1 MRKIRGRRG
10 VFRMAFSYDFCA
22 TRILNISRPSGWLDG
37 QKHLRCRCSLP
48 LLTLGTILASRPA
61 CVATTAHHPKMASA
75 AALAGA
81 LNRIA
86 VSAKPTAKKT
96 NVVAKKVR
104 RARRDTTTIP
114 PTKGYPP
121 DFFHSGYV
129 ASTSPS
135 PMRWLVKRAS
145 RRRGRCARALSIRLT
160 TDGRFSG
167 RAAIDRRA
175 RNVAIAPHPLSHLVG
190 CWRMP

>member
-1 MRKIRGRRG
+1 MARNTFAAG
-10 VFRMAFSYDFCA
+10 VAY
-22 TRILNISRPSGWLDG
+22 
-37 QKHLRCRCSLP
+37 P

-104 RARRDTTTIP
+104 ATHRPIR
-114 PTKGYPP
+114 
-121 DFFHSGYV
+121 
-129 ASTSPS
+129 
-135 PMRWLVKRAS
+135 S
-145 RRRGRCARALSIRLT
+145 RGIGFLPLRIRRGDVTFAGCVRGLDARVWGEVDARGLSRC
-160 TDGRFSG
+160 
-167 RAAIDRRA
+167 
-175 RNVAIAPHPLSHLVG
+175 V
-190 CWRMP
+190 

>member
-1 MRKIRGRRG
+1 
-10 VFRMAFSYDFCA
+10 MAFSYDFCA

-104 RARRDTTTIP
+104 
-114 PTKGYPP
+114 
-121 DFFHSGYV
+121 
-129 ASTSPS
+129 
-135 PMRWLVKRAS
+135 L
-145 RRRGRCARALSIRLT
+145 
-160 TDGRFSG
+160 
-167 RAAIDRRA
+167 RRA
-175 RNVAIAPHPLSHLVG
+175 THRPIRSRGIGFLPLRIRRVDVTFAG
-190 CWRMP
+190 CVRGFDARVWGEVDARGLSPCV